1 MMRPEDGSGPEEEMF
16 ARNPPGM
23 TEALS
28 GATAGIAGLGGL
40 GSNIAAMLA
49 RSGIGRIVAA
59 DFDRVEPSNLN
70 RQNYGIDDL
79 GLLKTEATERA
90 LRRIR
95 PGIAF
100 EGHAVR
106 LGPDNIPEIMR
117 GCDVVIEALDGPED
131 KAMLVSAVLE
141 KMPGTPVICGNGM
154 SGFGD
159 ADRIVRRHLGKL
171 VTVCGDMR
179 DGGVSPPRVAAPKVT
194 ACAALM
200 ADAAVDAI
208 VSKYRASDSRREKE
222 GF

>member
-1 MMRPEDGSGPEEEMF
+1 MRPEDGSGPEEEMF

-70 RQNYGIDDL
+70 RQNYGTDDL
-79 GLLKTEATERA
+79 GLLKTEATEKA
-90 LRRIR
+90 LKRIR
-95 PGIAF
+95 PGICF

-106 LGPDNIPEIMR
+106 LGPDNIPGIMR

-159 ADRIVRRHLGKL
+159 ADRIMKRHLGNL
-171 VTVCGDMR
+171 VTVCGDMK
-179 DGGVSPPRVAAPKVT
+179 DGGFSPPRVMAPKVIL
-194 ACAALM
+194 CAAMM
-200 ADAAVDAI
+200 ADAAVGAI
-208 VSKYRASDSRREKE
+208 VSKYRP
-222 GF
+222 